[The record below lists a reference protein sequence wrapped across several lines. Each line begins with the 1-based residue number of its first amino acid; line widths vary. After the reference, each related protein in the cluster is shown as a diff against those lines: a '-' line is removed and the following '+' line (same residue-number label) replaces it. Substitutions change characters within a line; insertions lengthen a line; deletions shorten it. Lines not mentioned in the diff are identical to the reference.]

1 MALSLSSLRGV
12 GRDLRRLI
20 RGLRL
25 LAVFL
30 ANVFAEIFLRVEM
43 GAALSAVVGVVV
55 RHDTSSGW
63 GRRARSLGQD
73 VTAWE
78 PEAAAR
84 RVPGSA
90 LVRLTSRS

>member
-1 MALSLSSLRGV
+1 LV
-12 GRDLRRLI
+12 RR
-20 RGLRL
+20 LRL

-30 ANVFAEIFLRVEM
+30 SNVFVQIVLRVEM
-43 GAALSAVVGVVV
+43 GAALSAIVGVVV
-55 RHDTSSGW
+55 SHDTSSGW
-63 GRRARSLGQD
+63 GRRARSMGQG

-90 LVRLTSRS
+90 LLRLTSRY